1 MISVNGSGSTWHGLS
16 WTGPG
21 PPNEAMPYVG
31 LVTKDQEMQ
40 SEQHGPAA
48 VGNDQAAPVVQPAS
62 SAESLENHLGGAE
75 GKRYRAYQ
83 FGLVAPHVGRSLLE
97 VGSGL
102 GHFSEQFSGR
112 LEYLIVSDNDPY
124 CIDQL
129 KERYSGRDD
138 VEVLELALP
147 GEVKARRQV
156 DTVVMM
162 NVLEHI
168 ADDSEALRDLAAAV
182 EPGGRIVIWVPGY
195 MQLYGDFDRLVGHVT
210 RYTPKT
216 LRRAVEGAG
225 LTVEVCKPVNFLGGI
240 AWWLAVRRAG
250 VGHLNPRLA
259 SLYDITVVPVTR
271 VLERFIRP
279 PFGQTVF
286 CVARLPR

>member
-1 MISVNGSGSTWHGLS
+1 
-16 WTGPG
+16 
-21 PPNEAMPYVG
+21 MPRERRSPVAVG
-31 LVTKDQEMQ
+31 D
-40 SEQHGPAA
+40 GPAE
-48 VGNDQAAPVVQPAS
+48 PVVQPVS

-83 FGLVAPHVGRSLLE
+83 FGLVAPYVGRSLLE

-102 GHFSEQFSGR
+102 GHFSEQFSDR
-112 LEYLIVSDNDPY
+112 LEYLIVSDNDQY

-129 KERYSGRDD
+129 RERYSGRDD

-147 GEVKARRQV
+147 GEVKAHRKV

-168 ADDSEALRDLAAAV
+168 ADDAGALRDLAAVV

-195 MQLYGDFDRLVGHVT
+195 MQLYGDFDRMVGHVT

-216 LRRAVEGAG
+216 LRRAVESAG
-225 LTVEVCKPVNFLGGI
+225 LTVEVCKPVNFIGGI
-240 AWWLAVRRAG
+240 AWWLAVRRA
-250 VGHLNPRLA
+250 A
-259 SLYDITVVPVTR
+259 WDT
-271 VLERFIRP
+271 
-279 PFGQTVF
+279 
-286 CVARLPR
+286 

>member
-1 MISVNGSGSTWHGLS
+1 
-16 WTGPG
+16 
-21 PPNEAMPYVG
+21 MPR
-31 LVTKDQEMQ
+31 ERR
-40 SEQHGPAA
+40 SSAA
-48 VGNDQAAPVVQPAS
+48 VGDGPAEPVVQPVS

-102 GHFSEQFSGR
+102 GHFSEQFAGR
-112 LEYLIVSDNDPY
+112 LDYLIVSDNDAH
-124 CIDQL
+124 CLDQL
-129 KERYSGRDD
+129 RERYAGRDD

-147 GEVKARRQV
+147 GEVKARSKV

-168 ADDSEALRDLAAAV
+168 ADDAQALRDLAAVV
-182 EPGGRIVIWVPGY
+182 EPGGHIVIWVPGY
-195 MQLYGDFDRLVGHVT
+195 MQLYGDFDRLVGHVR

-216 LRRAVEGAG
+216 LRHAVESAG
-225 LTVEVCKPVNFLGGI
+225 LTVEVCKPVNFIGGI

-250 VGHLNPRLA
+250 VGHLNPKLT
-259 SLYDITVVPVTR
+259 SVYDMTVVPVTK
-271 VLERFIRP
+271 VLERIIRP

-286 CVARLPR
+286 CVARVPH